1 MKYEKIWAKTLAAGE
16 KVEFEFSIG
25 DRFRKSELAIW
36 AFIGLITL
44 VVGGLGIVVFL
55 IALFKYGFY
64 VKVAN
69 AYALTNKRMLIHRGW
84 LSTHTTSVDYSKI
97 TDVHVIEPFL
107 ERLIS
112 HYGNLIVNTA
122 GTTLHEV
129 ILKHV
134 EMPYE
139 IKKKLDE
146 LKDK

>member
-69 AYALTNKRMLIHRGW
+69 AYALTNKRMLIHRAGYQRI
-84 LSTHTTSVDYSKI
+84 LRALI
-97 TDVHVIEPFL
+97 IQ
-107 ERLIS
+107 RLLTCMS
-112 HYGNLIVNTA
+112 
-122 GTTLHEV
+122 
-129 ILKHV
+129 
-134 EMPYE
+134 
-139 IKKKLDE
+139 
-146 LKDK
+146 

>member
-112 HYGNLIVNTA
+112 HSGNLIVNTA

-139 IKKKLDE
+139 IKKNSTN
-146 LKDK
+146 